1 MHVVDRLYAIRTD
14 NSNPDCGAME
24 MESLFNAAIVAAISI
39 ETRSMSL
46 YSAMS
51 TKVQG
56 LRTRQ
61 LLELLAHE
69 EADHLESFCSLY
81 PGTAEQRMDI
91 LSTSSI
97 YMDPYYCSLLK
108 SVTEGSTE
116 ADVLQIALKEEQ
128 SCIEWY
134 SAFVD
139 TIREP
144 CLQALFIRILDE
156 TQKHADL
163 ISEEYMRLMRMVDRS
178 DQDIFVRE

>member
-1 MHVVDRLYAIRTD
+1 
-14 NSNPDCGAME
+14 ME
-24 MESLFNAAIVAAISI
+24 MESLINAAIVAAISI

-51 TKVQG
+51 KKVRG
-56 LRTRQ
+56 ARTRQ
-61 LLELLAHE
+61 LLELLALE
-69 EADHLESFCSLY
+69 EADHLESFCSFY

-91 LSTSSI
+91 LATNSI

-108 SVTEGSTE
+108 SVTGNSTE
-116 ADVLQIALKEEQ
+116 KEVLQIALKEEQ

-144 CLQALFIRILDE
+144 RLQALFVRILND
-156 TQKHADL
+156 TQKHVDL